1 MKIICFYNT
10 YPHQKQIFPHEEQPL
25 FYLKPDT
32 SILTNNR
39 PFFVP
44 EFTHNL
50 HCQVELVLRIDK
62 LGKYIQENYAHT
74 YCHEIALGVNIFDK
88 SIQAQ
93 CMEKGLPWEKS
104 CVFENST
111 ALSPFLP
118 IENINQLKDLQF
130 TLAKN
135 NLEKHMGS
143 TSTMLFSIKKLITY
157 ISTYFTL
164 KTGDLIFTGSPIPSV
179 PININDVIDVFMG
192 DEKHMRFR
200 IK

>member
-44 EFTHNL
+44 EFTNNL

-62 LGKYIQENYAHT
+62 LGKYIQDHFVHT

-88 SIQAQ
+88 SLQAQ
-93 CMEKGLPWEKS
+93 CMERGLPWEKS
-104 CVFENST
+104 CVFENSS

-118 IENINQLKDLQF
+118 IENINQLKDLQ
-130 TLAKN
+130 LSLVKN
-135 NLEKHMGS
+135 NLEKYTGS
-143 TSTMLFSIKKLITY
+143 TSTMLFNIKELITY

-164 KTGDLIFTGSPIPSV
+164 KTGDLIFTGSPIPPF
-179 PININDVIDVFMG
+179 PININDVIEAFIG
-192 DEKHMRFR
+192 EEKHMRFR

>member
-1 MKIICFYNT
+1 
-10 YPHQKQIFPHEEQPL
+10 
-25 FYLKPDT
+25 
-32 SILTNNR
+32 
-39 PFFVP
+39 
-44 EFTHNL
+44 
-50 HCQVELVLRIDK
+50 
-62 LGKYIQENYAHT
+62 
-74 YCHEIALGVNIFDK
+74 
-88 SIQAQ
+88 
-93 CMEKGLPWEKS
+93 
-104 CVFENST
+104 VFENST

-179 PININDVIDVFMG
+179 PININDVIEVFMG